1 MKQLLSMILAAVAAL
16 LLVACGKPAPIESV
30 ESLVA
35 NPERLK
41 ELRAQCKADHAKVG
55 DAQCNAVAEATR
67 QRFFSTDGPKY
78 TPPASPPTAFSA
90 PAASAPATLSPAP
103 PSAPRD

>member
-1 MKQLLSMILAAVAAL
+1 MKQLLCMILAAVAAL

-78 TPPASPPTAFSA
+78 TPPSSLPSSPPTASE
-90 PAASAPATLSPAP
+90 PAAPSPAP
-103 PSAPRD
+103 PSAPKD

>member
-67 QRFFSTDGPKY
+67 RRFFSTDGPKY
-78 TPPASPPTAFSA
+78 TPPASPPAAFSP
-90 PAASAPATLSPAP
+90 PAASAAVPPASASPPAP
-103 PSAPRD
+103 KD